1 MTLTSPT
8 PQFRPHNAMPMCGKN
23 LMEDFN
29 KLETSP
35 RNPCST
41 DQSLVYSPASDRL
54 KTAVEENINR
64 DFSRTV
70 RRETGSHPDVSM
82 NLNTVSSSYQTQ
94 SLLSSNQ
101 GHGKLLGETQ
111 TPIIKYSFPDAW
123 SGFVGNGLERGSVI
137 KGGAVCSSSGDGSNP
152 QTVTSN
158 IKTNNMLCSEG
169 FGKNLGRAGWTYS
182 CDETT
187 NTRCLVDELGKCFL
201 SWLLFLGDYLSTFN
215 SDLLDQK

>member
-1 MTLTSPT
+1 VTLTSPT

-152 QTVTSN
+152 QTVTST
-158 IKTNNMLCSEG
+158 IRTNNLLCSEG
-169 FGKNLGRAGWTYS
+169 FGKNLGEQVHLQAGPIPVMKQQTPDAWS
-182 CDETT
+182 T
-187 NTRCLVDELGKCFL
+187 N
-201 SWLLFLGDYLSTFN
+201 W
-215 SDLLDQK
+215 